1 MNIPHEKRNYK
12 LIQRVGKGGMG
23 MVYRAIELETG
34 RTVAIK
40 ALRDE
45 IKNDKTL
52 VKRFLREAETVGCL
66 HHPNIVELYNVVEED
81 NLFYLVFEF
90 LDGENLDKILD
101 EYEYL
106 SFEEAMNVVLQISE
120 ALKYAHG
127 NKIMHRD
134 LKPSNIMILDRGGIK
149 VMDFGIAREVSDIM
163 TKLTGTTEHSG
174 TLSYMAPEQ
183 HLGQECF
190 SSDIFALGV
199 TFYEMLTGELP
210 FQGSDLYACKN
221 EMAYEPPSK
230 LKPEL
235 PAEADMIV
243 KACLQADPEK
253 RPESIL
259 DI

>member
-106 SFEEAMNVVLQISE
+106 SFEEAMNVVLQ
-120 ALKYAHG
+120 
-127 NKIMHRD
+127 D
-134 LKPSNIMILDRGGIK
+134 
-149 VMDFGIAREVSDIM
+149 
-163 TKLTGTTEHSG
+163 
-174 TLSYMAPEQ
+174 
-183 HLGQECF
+183 
-190 SSDIFALGV
+190 
-199 TFYEMLTGELP
+199 
-210 FQGSDLYACKN
+210 
-221 EMAYEPPSK
+221 
-230 LKPEL
+230 
-235 PAEADMIV
+235 
-243 KACLQADPEK
+243 K
-253 RPESIL
+253 RSP
-259 DI
+259 